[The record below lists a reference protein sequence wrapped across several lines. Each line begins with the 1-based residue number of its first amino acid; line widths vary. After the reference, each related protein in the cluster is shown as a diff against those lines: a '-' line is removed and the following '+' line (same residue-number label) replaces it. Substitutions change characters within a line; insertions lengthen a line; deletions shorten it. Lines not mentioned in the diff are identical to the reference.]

1 MSYQIFTAHWLTLSR
16 IIGIADKYGE
26 DVTAKAVST
35 RFERLKKEP
44 QWQLTNSL
52 SGSNG
57 ASNGNA
63 PAKPKATPRKKKNVA
78 ATGSGNEDDD
88 EDFEEKPTPKKS
100 NLNKTQGGR
109 VSKPQTPKKNGFFNA
124 NMAAITVPSD
134 DEEIV
139 VKPEAAGNGY
149 HRNGNGYGNSF
160 AMDDDAGE
168 VDAEYYEANDY
179 GSEGDM
185 V

>member
-1 MSYQIFTAHWLTLSR
+1 
-16 IIGIADKYGE
+16 
-26 DVTAKAVST
+26 VTAKAVST

-57 ASNGNA
+57 ASNGST
-63 PAKPKATPRKKKNVA
+63 PVKQKAAPRKKKNVG
-78 ATGSGNEDDD
+78 ATGSSNEDDD
-88 EDFEEKPTPKKS
+88 EDFEKKPTPKKS
-100 NLNKTQGGR
+100 TLNKTQGGR
-109 VSKPQTPKKNGFFNA
+109 VSKPQTPRKNGSFNA

-134 DEEIV
+134 DEDHL
-139 VKPEAAGNGY
+139 VKREAVGNGSS
-149 HRNGNGYGNSF
+149 HNGNGYGNSF
-160 AMDDDAGE
+160 AMDDEAGE
-168 VDAEYYEANDY
+168 DDGAEYYGADDY